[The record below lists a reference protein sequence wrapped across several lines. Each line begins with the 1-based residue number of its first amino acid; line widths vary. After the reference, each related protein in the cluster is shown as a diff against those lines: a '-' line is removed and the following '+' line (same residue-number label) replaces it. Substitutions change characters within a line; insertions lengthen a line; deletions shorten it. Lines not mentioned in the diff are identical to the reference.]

1 MCREVSNREGEV
13 YETFLGGSYPRCG
26 AEGSRFGRRGTE
38 LWRRSEGFKSNR
50 FEMRLGRI

>member
-38 LWRRSEGFKSNR
+38 LWRRSEGDLKVIV
-50 FEMRLGRI
+50 LK